1 LVFCGQDFYV
11 NGRLG
16 ISDSGYETVA
26 RACVASVDSVLDC
39 KGWGLS
45 FQSKGNF
52 LYSAT
57 TTNSTMDNSAK
68 TMEDG
73 VVDSPPNRNAQLG
86 RVSSPSPLKAKSTTQ
101 TRYLG
106 SFGDSRSSRKLYN
119 IPSSSSPSGVVK
131 VFLRTSIN
139 FLYLSCYLLSW
150 TCIEI

>member
-1 LVFCGQDFYV
+1 
-11 NGRLG
+11 
-16 ISDSGYETVA
+16 VA
-26 RACVASVDSVLDC
+26 RAYVASVDLVLDC
-39 KGWGLS
+39 GGGGLS
-45 FQSKGNF
+45 LQSKGNF
-52 LYSAT
+52 LYYAAT
-57 TTNSTMDNSAK
+57 ANSTMDSSAK

-73 VVDSPPNRNAQLG
+73 VVDSPPNRNAQPG

-101 TRYLG
+101 KRCPG